1 MKISKLSKP
10 SVMIPLALFCCFLWG
25 SAFPA
30 VKTGYNLFSV
40 EAGSSASQILFAGV
54 RFMLAGTL
62 VIIIGSA
69 LSKKMLYPKN
79 LKSAGRCFVLSL
91 FQTVLQYTAFYI
103 GLAHIS
109 GVKSSVLV
117 SLNVF
122 ISLIISSVICKM
134 ERLTASKAVGSL
146 IGFTG
151 VVLISING
159 VGAFS
164 GFSMNAEGAII
175 LSAIAYSVSSVLI
188 KRFSE
193 KDDPVMLSS
202 WQFLVGGA
210 VLAIA
215 GVALGGKISAQ
226 PGVKPYLL
234 LLYLAFISAAA
245 YTLWGLL
252 LKHNPVSKVSVL
264 GFMNPVF
271 GVLLSALVLGES
283 QEAFSAKNLVSLI
296 LVCIGIYTVNADF
309 GKINKHKKIKRGC

>member
-54 RFMLAGTL
+54 RFMLAGAL

-79 LKSAGRCFVLSL
+79 LKSVGRCFVLSL

-122 ISLIISSVICKM
+122 ISLIISSFICKM
-134 ERLTASKAVGSL
+134 ERLNASKAIGSL
-146 IGFTG
+146 IGFSG

-193 KDDPVMLSS
+193 KDDPVMLSG

-271 GVLLSALVLGES
+271 GVLLSALVLGEA
-283 QEAFSAKNLVSLI
+283 QEAFSTKNLISLL

-309 GKINKHKKIKRGC
+309 GKNKKLKQK